1 MRKLLIG
8 GLAALTFGLT
18 ALPAP
23 EAVARDRHYYRH
35 RDRGD
40 DALVAG
46 IAGLAIGSALSNR
59 SDRGGY
65 YYQDRGYYRDSGYY
79 GGSGYAYD
87 PRYDSYYGSG
97 YYAPPR
103 RVYRT
108 CTRTER
114 FWDPYVGGY
123 VRVKR
128 RYAC

>member
-46 IAGLAIGSALSNR
+46 IAGLAIGAALASGGRRDYYDDGYRYRRYYN
-59 SDRGGY
+59 DRRY
-65 YYQDRGYYRDSGYY
+65 YGRPHGYY
-79 GGSGYAYD
+79 G
-87 PRYDSYYGSG
+87 PRSYYGAPRYYSYGRG
-97 YYAPPR
+97 YDR
-103 RVYRT
+103 CRT
-108 CTRTER
+108 VTQ
-114 FWDPYVGGY
+114 WDPWSDAY
-123 VRVKR
+123 VRR
-128 RYAC
+128 STCW